1 MSAYEFEEEREYE
14 SMTEIVTEVAYFVGH
29 PEYLMTFAVIGY
41 AS

>member
-14 SMTEIVTEVAYFVGH
+14 SMEEVVEEVAYFVGH
-29 PEYLMTFAVIGY
+29 PEFLMVPQVGY

>member
-14 SMTEIVTEVAYFVGH
+14 SMKEVVEEVAHFVQH
-29 PEYLMTFAVIGY
+29 PEYLMEPMVGY